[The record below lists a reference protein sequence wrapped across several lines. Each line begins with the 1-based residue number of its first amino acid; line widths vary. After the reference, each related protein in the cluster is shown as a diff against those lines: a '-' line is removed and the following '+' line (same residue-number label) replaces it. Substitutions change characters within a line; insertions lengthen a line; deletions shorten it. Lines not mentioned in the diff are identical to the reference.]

1 MNDATITTVLM
12 TIMTLVMGGLVP
24 WAYVIE
30 RRLSRIEAR
39 LTNGLNDR
47 VARVEQR
54 LDTYEDQLHKAAYNI
69 ELHTQMD
76 AERKRQKEQRRNED
90 GGIQPATG

>member
-1 MNDATITTVLM
+1 MNDSTITTILM
-12 TIMTLVMGGLVP
+12 TIMSLVMGGLIP

-47 VARVEQR
+47 ICRVEQR
-54 LDTYEDQLHKAAYNI
+54 LETYETQLHKAAFGL
-69 ELHTQMD
+69 ELHLQAV
-76 AERKRQKEQRRNED
+76 AEKERLEREKSSSTPMP
-90 GGIQPATG
+90 GTA